1 MQSSELLFFLALVVK
16 DSDISIT
23 SSLFWAKLA
32 LFFPLRF
39 PRYTAHAGFMSQTI
53 SINLGIFFLSHY
65 LKKCL
70 KHFKIA
76 AE

>member
-53 SINLGIFFLSHY
+53 SINLGIFF
-65 LKKCL
+65 
-70 KHFKIA
+70 
-76 AE
+76 